1 MTKPITKVIVDTNCY
16 VRLYFSPIRPILGS
30 TFFGYQLMTISETH
44 IEVSSGSNVVSRY
57 PWLSEEVLQ
66 SEVSA
71 SCLKLREPKKGNI
84 EKLAKYIRQHGNVLL
99 EKLLTDGKLREPR
112 QISLVD
118 AKVLATAEVLSAA
131 VATDEWPL
139 TLVANELSEVHENGG
154 LLNSLDLLSL
164 MELGGNLD
172 KGQRVETVRSWCQN
186 GELLPRNWQEHYV
199 KLFNEAPPD
208 GQSSDIQSI

>member
-1 MTKPITKVIVDTNCY
+1 
-16 VRLYFSPIRPILGS
+16 
-30 TFFGYQLMTISETH
+30 MTISDTH
-44 IEVSSGSNVVSRY
+44 VEISSCSNVVSRY

-66 SEVSA
+66 SEVAA

-84 EKLAKYIRQHGNVLL
+84 EKLAKYLRQHGNKLL
-99 EKLLTDGKLREPR
+99 EKLLIDGKIKEPR

-118 AKVLATAEVLSAA
+118 ARVLATAEVLSAA

-139 TLVANELSEVHENGG
+139 ALVADELSEVHENGG
-154 LLNSLDLLSL
+154 LLNSLDLLNL

-186 GELLPRNWQEHYV
+186 GELLPRNWREHYLN
-199 KLFNEAPPD
+199 LFNEAPPD
-208 GQSSDIQSI
+208 GQSSNTQST